1 MMSRFT
7 TQYLGDADESKDP
20 DILYYNADIIC
31 NRTLDQ
37 GLGTDPKIQFSE
49 TRDVALLNDASKYYF
64 SIIRFTMDGAGKDLP
79 IFVPQVQ
86 FGQPNPDLTVYSF
99 TLKTSVN
106 YNIPAVGI
114 RTFTSEKQVFVE
126 YQPESVGATLP
137 KPPLVNQDLTTRYY
151 FVYTYS
157 HWVDLCNQTLATA
170 LDMIQTDFQ
179 TFWTAQGGAGIAPTL
194 TTKVPYL
201 TYAPTTGL
209 FSIYADKYGFGG
221 ASRTSITNPND
232 NENFQ
237 LFMNSNMFGL
247 LSNFNNLYYGQD
259 ILNGKDN
266 EILFKDIL
274 GTNTY
279 TYSGTNY
286 FITTQDYQS
295 TSSLWNPIA
304 SIVFTTTLIPIIP
317 EQLGEPIRFGES
329 NIVTPFSSPANFQPI
344 ITDIA
349 IPMTN
354 AHEYRGFVE
363 YAPQAEYRLSSMTSS
378 RQEVRNIDIQV
389 YAKFR
394 LTGTLVPITM
404 FNLSSVSVKM
414 MFRKKD
420 CGK

>member
-1 MMSRFT
+1 
-7 TQYLGDADESKDP
+7 
-20 DILYYNADIIC
+20 
-31 NRTLDQ
+31 
-37 GLGTDPKIQFSE
+37 
-49 TRDVALLNDASKYYF
+49 
-64 SIIRFTMDGAGKDLP
+64 
-79 IFVPQVQ
+79 
-86 FGQPNPDLTVYSF
+86 VYSF

-126 YQPESVGATLP
+126 FQPESVGAP
-137 KPPLVNQDLTTRYY
+137 IPIAPLTRQDFSSKYY

-179 TFWTAQGGAGIAPTL
+179 IFWTAQGGAGVAPTL

-201 TYAPTTGL
+201 TYSPTTGL
-209 FSIYADKYGFGG
+209 FSIYADKYGYGG
-221 ASRTSITNPND
+221 AARTSITNPND
-232 NENFQ
+232 NENFV
-237 LFMNSNMFGL
+237 LFMNSNMYGL

-259 ILNGKDN
+259 VLNGKDN

-286 FITTQDYQS
+286 FISTQDYQS

-304 SIVFTTTLIPIIP
+304 SIVFTTTLIPIVP

-378 RQEVRNIDIQV
+378 RQEIRNIDIQV

-394 LTGTLVPITM
+394 LTGDLIPITM

-414 MFRKKD
+414 MFRRKD
-420 CGK
+420 CGGSFKSY